1 MTKLAYNLFINPK
14 YGWIRYL
21 IGLVIVGVIYWF
33 SSDYLNRQDTWIK
46 WVAIFFMLG
55 IPLAIFDGIKDSWIT
70 TNESVMEYAEEKQ
83 ADDWEENR
91 LANQG
96 RTDFILWVVGM
107 VGLWLFL
114 DFFLDQ
120 SHEGQVRGLLAII
133 GVLLLFI
140 LLKLNDLK
148 K

>member
-1 MTKLAYNLFINPK
+1 MIKLAYNVFINPK

-21 IGLVIVGVIYWF
+21 IGLVLVGVIYWF
-33 SSDYLNRQDTWIK
+33 SSDYLNTLDTWMK
-46 WVAIFFMLG
+46 WGAILFMLG
-55 IPLAIFDGIKDSWIT
+55 IPLAIFDGIKESWII
-70 TNESVMEYAEEKQ
+70 TNQSVLDYAEERE

-91 LANQG
+91 IANQG
-96 RTDFILWVVGM
+96 RTDFVLFIVGM

-114 DFFLDQ
+114 DYFLEGT
-120 SHEGQVRGLLAII
+120 HEEQVRGLLAII

>member
-1 MTKLAYNLFINPK
+1 MIKLTYNLFINPK

-21 IGLVIVGVIYWF
+21 IGLVLVGVIYWF

-70 TNESVMEYAEEKQ
+70 TNQSVMEYAEERE

-140 LLKLNDLK
+140 LLKLNELK

>member
-1 MTKLAYNLFINPK
+1 MIKLAYNLFINPK

-21 IGLVIVGVIYWF
+21 IGLVLVGVIYWF

-46 WVAIFFMLG
+46 WGAILLMLG
-55 IPLAIFDGIKDSWIT
+55 IPTAIFDGIKESWII
-70 TNESVMEYAEEKQ
+70 TNQSVLDYAEERE

-91 LANQG
+91 IASKG
-96 RTDFILWVVGM
+96 RTDFIFFIVGM
-107 VGLWLFL
+107 AGLWLFL
-114 DFFLDQ
+114 DFFLDK
-120 SHEGQVRGLLAII
+120 SHEEQVRGMLAII

>member
-1 MTKLAYNLFINPK
+1 MIKLTYNLFINPK

-21 IGLVIVGVIYWF
+21 IGIAIVGVIYWF

-70 TNESVMEYAEEKQ
+70 TNQSVMEYAEERQ

-140 LLKLNDLK
+140 LLKLNELK

>member
-1 MTKLAYNLFINPK
+1 MIKLAYNLFINPK

-21 IGLVIVGVIYWF
+21 IGLVLVGVIYLF
-33 SSDYLNRQDTWIK
+33 SSAFLNTLDTWMK
-46 WVAIFFMLG
+46 WGAILLMLG
-55 IPLAIFDGIKDSWIT
+55 IPTAIFDGIKESWIT
-70 TNESVMEYAEEKQ
+70 TNQSVMEYAEERED
-83 ADDWEENR
+83 DDWEENR
-91 LANQG
+91 KANQG

-140 LLKLNDLK
+140 LLKLNELK

>member
-1 MTKLAYNLFINPK
+1 MIKLAYNLFINPK

-21 IGLVIVGVIYWF
+21 IGIAIVGVIYWF

-70 TNESVMEYAEEKQ
+70 TNQSVMEYAEERE
-83 ADDWEENR
+83 ADDWEEN
-91 LANQG
+91 LKANQG

>member
-1 MTKLAYNLFINPK
+1 M
-14 YGWIRYL
+14 
-21 IGLVIVGVIYWF
+21 
-33 SSDYLNRQDTWIK
+33 K
-46 WVAIFFMLG
+46 WGAILLMLG
-55 IPLAIFDGIKDSWIT
+55 IPTAIFDGIKESWIT
-70 TNESVMEYAEEKQ
+70 TNQSVMEYAEERE

-91 LANQG
+91 IASKG

-140 LLKLNDLK
+140 LLKLNELK